1 VLNLICLKLIRA
13 FGMSERGQVLVEYGL
28 IIALVALIGFAGV
41 MITGGGMKAIYSVI
55 QSAAGCL
62 SGPSSCSP

>member
-1 VLNLICLKLIRA
+1 
-13 FGMSERGQVLVEYGL
+13 MSERGQVLVEYGL

-62 SGPSSCSP
+62 SGPGSCSP

>member
-1 VLNLICLKLIRA
+1 VLNLFCLRLIRA
-13 FGMSERGQVLVEYGL
+13 LRIDERGQVLVEYGL

-41 MITGGGMKAIYSVI
+41 MITGGGMQAIYSVI
-55 QSAAGCL
+55 QDAAGCL